1 MVAITSHVMIGLG
14 GGVAVIAVVIPTM
27 TVVIVLSVSVII
39 PAVTVAVFLMGFPVI
54 ADTIVIFV
62 DKLVIAWC
70 SCCAGLILSGSVGFV
85 GCKRGGSRPAA
96 A

>member
-1 MVAITSHVMIGLG
+1 MPISMMTITSHVIIGLG

-27 TVVIVLSVSVII
+27 TVAIVLSVSVII
-39 PAVTVAVFLMGFPVI
+39 LAVTVAIFLMGFPVI

-70 SCCAGLILSGSVGFV
+70 RRGVTSVPL
-85 GCKRGGSRPAA
+85 K
-96 A
+96 